1 MAETALA
8 ERQKY
13 TDGRQL
19 PATGNP
25 QVDIPK
31 PNGDVRTLGIPTVA
45 DRFIQQAIAQ
55 ALTPYV
61 EPTFSKSSY
70 GFRPNR
76 NAGKRCDKHSS
87 SFKAANAGSS
97 TWTWRNSLTG
107 STTIF

>member
-1 MAETALA
+1 MAETVLA

-19 PATGNP
+19 SATGNP
-25 QVDIPK
+25 QSGYPK

-70 GFRPNR
+70 GFNPTAMR
-76 NAGKRCDKHSS
+76 GKRCDKHSS
-87 SFKAANAGSS
+87 SFKAANAG
-97 TWTWRNSLTG
+97 L
-107 STTIF
+107 